1 MARPPLAPSTAMIAG
16 HFGFAALVKSR
27 EREVPLWSL
36 MLATV
41 WLDIVFVPLF
51 LAGIE
56 TIEPAPGT
64 QGGYG
69 AVIIHANYTHSLLG
83 AIVLSAILG
92 AACGA
97 RWGRR
102 SGIVV
107 ALVAF
112 SHWLLDL
119 IVHRGDLPLLP
130 GNVGHLPT
138 LGFGLWRAPAAAM
151 SVELALVVAGAWLY
165 YRAARSASLGAGIPT
180 RRAAFVASLILVG
193 GAGVLALDVTGVL
206 G

>member
-1 MARPPLAPSTAMIAG
+1 MIAG
-16 HFGFAALVKSR
+16 HFGFAAVVKSR
-27 EREVPLWSL
+27 ERAVPLWSL

-51 LAGIE
+51 LSGIE

-64 QGGYG
+64 HGGYG
-69 AVIIHANYTHSLLG
+69 AGIIHANYTHSLLG

-92 AACGA
+92 AACA
-97 RWGRR
+97 ALWGRR
-102 SGIVV
+102 SGWVV
-107 ALVAF
+107 GLVAF

-119 IVHRGDLPLLP
+119 VVHRGDLPLLP
-130 GNVGHLPT
+130 GNMGHLPT
-138 LGFGLWRAPAAAM
+138 LGFGLWRAPLAAM
-151 SVELALVVAGAWLY
+151 TVELALVVAGAWLY
-165 YRAARSASLGAGIPT
+165 YGAARSTCLEARMGTS
-180 RRAAFVASLILVG
+180 RAAWVAALIFIG

>member
-1 MARPPLAPSTAMIAG
+1 MARSPLAPPTAMIAG
-16 HFGFAALVKSR
+16 HFGFAAMVKSR
-27 EREVPLWSL
+27 QRDVPLWAL

-56 TIEPAPGT
+56 TIVPAPGT
-64 QGGYG
+64 HGGYG
-69 AVIIHANYTHSLLG
+69 AGIIHANYTHSLLG
-83 AIVLSAILG
+83 AIVLSAMLG
-92 AACGA
+92 AACGV

-119 IVHRGDLPLLP
+119 VVHRGDLPLLP
-130 GNVGHLPT
+130 GNLGNLPT

-151 SVELALVVAGAWLY
+151 SVELALVAAGAWLY
-165 YRAARSASLGAGIPT
+165 YRAARSASLDAGVAT
-180 RRAAFVASLILVG
+180 RRAAFVASLILIG

>member
-1 MARPPLAPSTAMIAG
+1 MIAG
-16 HFGFAALVKSR
+16 HFGFAAVVKSR
-27 EREVPLWSL
+27 EREVPLWAL

-56 TIEPAPGT
+56 TIQQAPGT
-64 QGGYG
+64 HGGYG
-69 AVIIHANYTHSLLG
+69 AGIIHANYTHSLVG

-92 AACGA
+92 VACGM

-102 SGIVV
+102 SGWVV
-107 ALVAF
+107 GLVAF
-112 SHWLLDL
+112 SHWVLDL
-119 IVHRGDLPLLP
+119 LVHRGDLPLLP

-138 LGFGLWRAPAAAM
+138 LGFGLWRAPVAAM
-151 SVELALVVAGAWLY
+151 TVEFALVVAGAWLY
-165 YRAARSASLGAGIPT
+165 YRAARSTCLEAGT
-180 RRAAFVASLILVG
+180 DTGRAAWVAALILIG
-193 GAGVLALDVTGVL
+193 GVGVLALDVTGLL

>member
-1 MARPPLAPSTAMIAG
+1 MIAG

-56 TIEPAPGT
+56 TIQQAPGT
-64 QGGYG
+64 RGGYG
-69 AVIIHANYTHSLLG
+69 AGIIHANYTHSLVG

-92 AACGA
+92 AACGM

-102 SGIVV
+102 SGWVV
-107 ALVAF
+107 GLVAF
-112 SHWLLDL
+112 SHWVLDL
-119 IVHRGDLPLLP
+119 LVHRADLPLFP
-130 GNVGHLPT
+130 GNAGHLPT
-138 LGFGLWRAPAAAM
+138 LGLGLWRAPVAAM
-151 SVELALVVAGAWLY
+151 TVEFALVAAGAWLY
-165 YRAARSASLGAGIPT
+165 YRAARSTCLEAGRDT
-180 RRAAFVASLILVG
+180 GRAAFVAALILIG
-193 GAGVLALDVTGVL
+193 GVGVLALDVTGVL

>member
-1 MARPPLAPSTAMIAG
+1 MIAG

-27 EREVPLWSL
+27 ERQVPLWSL

-56 TIEPAPGT
+56 TIEPVPGT
-64 QGGYG
+64 HGGYG
-69 AVIIHANYTHSLLG
+69 AGIIHANYTHSLLG

-92 AACGA
+92 AACWA

-102 SGIVV
+102 SAVVV

-112 SHWLLDL
+112 SHWVLDL
-119 IVHRGDLPLLP
+119 VVHRGDVPLLP
-130 GNVGHLPT
+130 GNWGHLPT
-138 LGFGLWRAPAAAM
+138 LGFGLWRVPLAAM

-165 YRAARSASLGAGIPT
+165 YRAARSACLDARTDT
-180 RRAAFVASLILVG
+180 RRAALVASLILLG
-193 GAGVLALDVTGVL
+193 GVGVLALDVTGIL

>member
-1 MARPPLAPSTAMIAG
+1 MARFPLAPSTAMIAG

-27 EREVPLWSL
+27 ERQVPLWAL

-56 TIEPAPGT
+56 TIVPAPGT
-64 QGGYG
+64 HGGYG
-69 AVIIHANYTHSLLG
+69 AGIIHANYTHSLVG
-83 AIVLSAILG
+83 AIALSAILG

-107 ALVAF
+107 GLVAF
-112 SHWLLDL
+112 SHWVLDL
-119 IVHRGDLPLLP
+119 IVHRADLPLLP

-138 LGFGLWRAPAAAM
+138 LGFGLWRVPAAAM

-165 YRAARSASLGAGIPT
+165 YSAARAACLDTRTPT
-180 RRAAFVASLILVG
+180 RKATFVASLILLG
-193 GAGVLALDVTGVL
+193 GAGVLALDVTGIL

>member
-1 MARPPLAPSTAMIAG
+1 MIAG
-16 HFGFAALVKSR
+16 HFGFAALVKAR
-27 EREVPLWSL
+27 EREVPLWPL

-56 TIEPAPGT
+56 TIEPVPGT
-64 QGGYG
+64 HGGYG
-69 AVIIHANYTHSLLG
+69 AGIIHANYTHSVVG

-92 AACGA
+92 AACAA

-102 SGIVV
+102 SGVV
-107 ALVAF
+107 VGLVAF

-119 IVHRGDLPLLP
+119 LVHRGDLPLLP

-138 LGFGLWRAPAAAM
+138 LGFGLWRAPVAAM
-151 SVELALVVAGAWLY
+151 MVELALVVAGAWLY
-165 YRAARSASLGAGIPT
+165 FRAARSACLEA
-180 RRAAFVASLILVG
+180 RRDTSRAVFVAALILVG
-193 GAGVLALDVTGVL
+193 GIGVLALDVTGVL

>member
-1 MARPPLAPSTAMIAG
+1 MIAG

-64 QGGYG
+64 NGGYG
-69 AVIIHANYTHSLLG
+69 AGIIHANYTHSLLG

-97 RWGRR
+97 WWGRR
-102 SGIVV
+102 SGVV
-107 ALVAF
+107 IALVAF
-112 SHWLLDL
+112 SHWVLDL

-130 GNVGHLPT
+130 GNWGHLPT
-138 LGFGLWRAPAAAM
+138 LGFGLWRVPLAAM
-151 SVELALVVAGAWLY
+151 CVEAALVAAGAWLY
-165 YRAARSASLGAGIPT
+165 YRAARAVCLDARMDT
-180 RRAAFVASLILVG
+180 RRATLVASLILLG
-193 GAGVLALDVTGVL
+193 GMGVLALDVTGIL

>member
-1 MARPPLAPSTAMIAG
+1 MIAG

-27 EREVPLWSL
+27 EREVPLWPL

-56 TIEPAPGT
+56 TIEPVPGT
-64 QGGYG
+64 HGGYG
-69 AVIIHANYTHSLLG
+69 AGIIHANYTHSLLG
-83 AIVLSAILG
+83 ALVLSALLG
-92 AACGA
+92 AACAA

-102 SGIVV
+102 SGLVV
-107 ALVAF
+107 GLVAF

-119 IVHRGDLPLLP
+119 LVHRADLPLLP
-130 GNVGHLPT
+130 GNAGHLPT
-138 LGFGLWRAPAAAM
+138 LGFGLWRAPLAAM
-151 SVELALVVAGAWLY
+151 CIELALVAAGAWLY
-165 YRAARSASLGAGIPT
+165 YRAARSACVTARMDTS
-180 RRAAFVASLILVG
+180 RALLVAALILAG

>member
-1 MARPPLAPSTAMIAG
+1 VARSPLARLAAVIAG

-27 EREVPLWSL
+27 ERQVPLWSL

-41 WLDIVFVPLF
+41 WLDIIFVPLF

-64 QGGYG
+64 HGGYG
-69 AVIIHANYTHSLLG
+69 AGIIHANYTHSLLG
-83 AIVLSAILG
+83 AIVLAAILG

-102 SGIVV
+102 SGVV
-107 ALVAF
+107 VGLVAF

-130 GNVGHLPT
+130 GNLGRLPT
-138 LGFGLWRAPAAAM
+138 LGFGLWRAPVAAM

-165 YRAARSASLGAGIPT
+165 YRAARSVCLDAGMAT
-180 RRAAFVASLILVG
+180 SKAAVVAGLILIG
-193 GAGVLALDVTGVL
+193 GAGVLALDFTGVL

>member
-1 MARPPLAPSTAMIAG
+1 MIAG

-64 QGGYG
+64 NGGYG
-69 AVIIHANYTHSLLG
+69 AGIIHANYTHSLLG

-92 AACGA
+92 AACGML
-97 RWGRR
+97 WGRR
-102 SGIVV
+102 SAVVV

-112 SHWLLDL
+112 SHWVLDL

-130 GNVGHLPT
+130 GNWGHLPT
-138 LGFGLWRAPAAAM
+138 LGFGLWRVPLAAM
-151 SVELALVVAGAWLY
+151 SVEMALVLAGAWLY
-165 YRAARSASLGAGIPT
+165 HRAARSVCLNAGTNT
-180 RRAAFVASLILVG
+180 RGAAFVAWLILLG
-193 GAGVLALDVTGVL
+193 GVGVLALDVTGIL

>member
-1 MARPPLAPSTAMIAG
+1 MIAG
-16 HFGFAALVKSR
+16 HFGFAALAKSR
-27 EREVPLWSL
+27 ERDVPLWAL

-56 TIEPAPGT
+56 TIQQAPGT
-64 QGGYG
+64 HGGYG
-69 AVIIHANYTHSLLG
+69 AGIIHANYTHSLVG

-92 AACGA
+92 AACGM

-102 SGIVV
+102 SGWVV
-107 ALVAF
+107 GLVAF
-112 SHWLLDL
+112 SHWFLDL
-119 IVHRGDLPLLP
+119 LVHRGDLPLLP

-138 LGFGLWRAPAAAM
+138 LGFGLWRAPVAAM
-151 SVELALVVAGAWLY
+151 TVEFALVAAGAWLY
-165 YRAARSASLGAGIPT
+165 FRAARSTSLEAGRGT
-180 RRAAFVASLILVG
+180 GRAAFVAALILIG
-193 GAGVLALDVTGVL
+193 GVGVLALDVTGVL